1 MDLVST
7 PDNTIPDGATSGV
20 VKTRDGVSLR
30 YASWKTDQP
39 RKGAVCLCQGRTEY
53 IEKYFEV
60 VRELRARGFDVV
72 TFDWRGQGLSDRALP
87 DRRKGHVESFD
98 QFDID
103 LQTVID
109 QVLKQTCSPPY
120 IGLAHSMGGAILL
133 RFVSNNEHP
142 FDRIVLTSPMIGLVP
157 AIFSSPFALF
167 VARGA
172 RSLGFGTRYVPNGSD
187 KTMDKESFEGNVYT
201 SDPKRFAR
209 ITGVLTAYPDLGIGS
224 PTMGWMAAANEAMAE
239 FRKAVYASPIHSR
252 TLIVAAGGDRI
263 ASTPVSKALAERSG
277 KITHIVVDKSEH
289 ELLVEQDRYRAQ
301 FWSAFDSFVR

>member
-1 MDLVST
+1 MNLVST
-7 PDNTIPDGATSGV
+7 SDNAIPAGETVDV
-20 VKTRDGVSLR
+20 IKTRDGVSLR

-60 VRELRARGFDVV
+60 VQELRDRGYDVV

-87 DRRKGHVESFD
+87 ERRKGHVESFD

-103 LQTVID
+103 LQAVID
-109 QVLKQTCSPPY
+109 QLLKKTGSPPY

-157 AIFSSPFALF
+157 ALFSSPFALF
-167 VARGA
+167 VARAA
-172 RSLGFGTRYVPNGSD
+172 RSLGLGTRYVPNGSD
-187 KTMDKESFEGNVYT
+187 KTMDKEPFEGNVYT

-209 ITGVLTAYPDLGIGS
+209 ITGLLRANTDLGIGS
-224 PTMGWMAAANEAMAE
+224 PTIGWMAAANEAMDQ
-239 FRKAVYASPIHSR
+239 FRKARYASPIHGR
-252 TLIVAAGGDRI
+252 TLIVASGGDRI
-263 ASTPVSKALAERSG
+263 ASTAVSKALAERSG
-277 KITHIVVDKSEH
+277 KISHIVVDGAEH

-301 FWSAFDSFVR
+301 FWSAFDKFV